1 MIVDKANPSQDYK
14 DLINSY
20 KELHK
25 NEGTFK
31 GISLRP
37 LVPSLHKII
46 KNNLHTYDCIC
57 LCIDCPVYA
66 ISERQ

>member
-25 NEGTFK
+25 NEGAFK

-37 LVPSLHKII
+37 LVPTLHKII
-46 KNNLHTYDCIC
+46 KSNDCKT
-57 LCIDCPVYA
+57 LLD
-66 ISERQ
+66 

>member
-25 NEGTFK
+25 NEGAFK

-37 LVPSLHKII
+37 LVPTLHKII
-46 KNNLHTYDCIC
+46 KSNDCKTFLYFI
-57 LCIDCPVYA
+57 
-66 ISERQ
+66 